1 MIRYRHKGSNP
12 YINTYLIY
20 TYLIYTNLY
29 FFNFLFNHHYTS
41 IIIQYIQYNIFIF
54 HLINK
59 NGHFAKKDLLHYYT
73 IYNYKSLIIHFLYL
87 LF

>member
-1 MIRYRHKGSNP
+1 MIRYRHRGSNP

-20 TYLIYTNLY
+20 TNFY
-29 FFNFLFNHHYTS
+29 FFNFLFNYHYTS
-41 IIIQYIQYNIFIF
+41 IIIIQYIQHNIFKN

-73 IYNYKSLIIHFLYL
+73 INNYKSLIIHFLYL
-87 LF
+87 LFKK